1 MIGQILAGAFLAY
14 LNSKGASDSA
24 YLGWAAEI
32 TAVTGILTTLVLMPG
47 FIKDEKRRSFLRPE
61 NTKHKVF
68 PKLSLILLLLVIGAG
83 LSHLMNLAMVLLEPI
98 LPDGTY
104 QEEMNA
110 VADGKPLWY
119 LILLIGICA
128 PVAEEMVFRLMLF
141 FRLRD
146 HRALSFSAVVSAAVF
161 GVYHGSV
168 VQGIY
173 AGVLGLAFALM
184 LEYTGF
190 LTASCLLHIG
200 ANIWSLVLSE
210 YMVTLLYPS
219 YFTYFSAFSVL
230 LILTAAGGWIWLR
243 GQYRKCQ
250 G

>member
-1 MIGQILAGAFLAY
+1 M
-14 LNSKGASDSA
+14 
-24 YLGWAAEI
+24 
-32 TAVTGILTTLVLMPG
+32 
-47 FIKDEKRRSFLRPE
+47 KDEKRRSFLRTDG
-61 NTKHKVF
+61 TKHKVF
-68 PKLSLILLLLVIGAG
+68 PKFSLALLLLVMGAG

-98 LPDGTY
+98 LSDGSY
-104 QEEMNA
+104 QEEMDA
-110 VADGKPLWY
+110 VARGKPLWY

-146 HRALSFSAVVSAAVF
+146 HRPLFFSAIVSAAVF

-173 AGVLGLAFALM
+173 AGVLGLAFSLM

-219 YFTYFSAFSVL
+219 HFTYFSIFSVL
-230 LILTAAGGWIWLR
+230 LILATAGGWIRLR
-243 GQYRKCQ
+243 RQYRNRQ

>member
-1 MIGQILAGAFLAY
+1 M
-14 LNSKGASDSA
+14 
-24 YLGWAAEI
+24 
-32 TAVTGILTTLVLMPG
+32 
-47 FIKDEKRRSFLRPE
+47 
-61 NTKHKVF
+61 
-68 PKLSLILLLLVIGAG
+68 LLLLVMGAG

-98 LPDGTY
+98 LSDGSY

-110 VADGKPLWY
+110 VARGKPLWY

-146 HRALSFSAVVSAAVF
+146 HRSLSFSAVVSAAVF

-168 VQGIY
+168 LQGIY

-184 LEYTGF
+184 LEYTGI

-200 ANIWSLVLSE
+200 ANIWSLILSE

-219 YFTYFSAFSVL
+219 YYTYFSVFSVL
-230 LILTAAGGWIWLR
+230 LILTTAGGWLWLR
-243 GQYRKCQ
+243 GQYRRKYAAIRNQ
-250 G
+250 AG